1 MKHFKKTIREDDE
14 TEAVILLDA
23 SKAFDQLHACSPQ
36 PANEGYVHNSLPFS
50 LATKKISW
58 IILKSEAL
66 LELTKNAFTG
76 TGIKTTTEGKRL
88 LVSSLGSDTFREKY
102 ASDKVKNWR
111 DKIER
116 LLHLPNSS
124 HK

>member
-1 MKHFKKTIREDDE
+1 M
-14 TEAVILLDA
+14 
-23 SKAFDQLHACSPQ
+23 
-36 PANEGYVHNSLPFS
+36 
-50 LATKKISW
+50 
-58 IILKSEAL
+58 KSEAL

-102 ASDKVKNWR
+102 ASDKVKNWS

-116 LLHLPNSS
+116 LLLLSNSS
-124 HK
+124 HKQYMLLYTEYRVHKYTYLM